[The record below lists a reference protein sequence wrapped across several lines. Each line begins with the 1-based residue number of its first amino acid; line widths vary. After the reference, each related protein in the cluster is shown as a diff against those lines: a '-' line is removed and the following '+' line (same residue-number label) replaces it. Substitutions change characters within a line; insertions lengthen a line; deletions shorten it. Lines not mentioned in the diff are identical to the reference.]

1 MITESTSTM
10 RRDVGKES
18 EFAFEFPIL
27 IHDVKQGS
35 DDWHALRLGIPT
47 GSRFDEIVSPTGKLS
62 ESRHALLAELITERY
77 VGQAEESFTS
87 AAMER
92 GGGMEAE
99 AVAHYAA
106 KRRMDPV
113 SVGFVTNAARTIG
126 VSPDR
131 FLGDDELLE
140 VKCPKPKN
148 HMVYLMA
155 SIDGVKRKSVAQKYK
170 PQVQGQLWLTGRQ
183 RCVTLSYCP
192 GFPPAVLKA
201 ERDDK
206 YIELLA
212 TEVSL
217 FSADL
222 ERIWLELC
230 QRFPQYRPEDSQAK
244 PDEVY
249 PFGLTEEDIAWA
261 LKDAGAKEAATIH
274 YASYGGQEGS

>member
-1 MITESTSTM
+1 MTEHISTM
-10 RRDVGKES
+10 KRDVGKES
-18 EFAFEFPIL
+18 EFVFEFPVL

-35 DDWHALRLGIPT
+35 DEWHAMRLGIPT
-47 GSRFDEIVSPTGKLS
+47 GSQFSRIVTPTGKLS
-62 ESRHALLAELITERY
+62 DSRHKLMAELIAERY
-77 VGQAEESFTS
+77 VGQAAESFTS

-92 GGGMEAE
+92 GAGMEGE

-113 SVGFVTNAARTIG
+113 KVGFVTNAARTIG

-140 VKCPKPKN
+140 VKCPKPEN
-148 HMVYLMA
+148 HMAYLMA
-155 SIDGVKRKSVAQKYK
+155 SIDGVKRKSVAQEYK

-183 RCVTLSYCP
+183 RCITLSYCP
-192 GFPPAVLKA
+192 GFPPAILEA

-230 QRFPQYRPEDSQAK
+230 AAFPQYRPEDAHAK
-244 PDEVY
+244 PEDVY
-249 PFGLTEEDIAWA
+249 PFGLTQEDVDWA
-261 LKDAGAKEAATIH
+261 LAN
-274 YASYGGQEGS
+274 GGK

>member
-1 MITESTSTM
+1 MSVTESISTM
-10 RRDVGKES
+10 KRDVGKPS

-27 IHDVKQGS
+27 IHDVKQGE

-47 GSRFDEIVSPTGKLS
+47 GSQFSRIVTPTGKLS
-62 ESRHALLAELITERY
+62 ESRHKLMAELIAERY
-77 VGQAEESFTS
+77 IGQAKESFTS

-92 GGGMEAE
+92 GKGMEAE

-113 SVGFVTNAARTIG
+113 RVGFVSNAAKTIG
-126 VSPDR
+126 VSPDS

-140 VKCPKPKN
+140 VKCPNPEN
-148 HMVYLMA
+148 HMAYLMA
-155 SIDGVKRKSVAQKYK
+155 SIDGVKRKSVAQEYK

-192 GFPPAVLKA
+192 GFPPAVLEA

-230 QRFPQYRPEDSQAK
+230 EAYPQYRPRE
-244 PDEVY
+244 P
-249 PFGLTEEDIAWA
+249 
-261 LKDAGAKEAATIH
+261 EAAPEESAAFITQDDVNWVKEH
-274 YASYGGQEGS
+274 YQA

>member
-1 MITESTSTM
+1 MITEFTSTM
-10 RRDVGKES
+10 KRDVGKES

-27 IHDVKQGS
+27 IHDVKQGE

-47 GSRFDEIVSPTGKLS
+47 GSRFDEIVTPTGKLS
-62 ESRHALLAELITERY
+62 ESRHKLMSDLLAERY
-77 VGQAEESFTS
+77 IGQAIESFTS

-92 GGGMEAE
+92 GGGLEGE

-113 SVGFVTNAARTIG
+113 KVGFVTNAAQTIG

-140 VKCPKPKN
+140 VKCPKAEN
-148 HMVYLMA
+148 HMAYLMA
-155 SIDGVKRKSVAQKYK
+155 SIDGVKRKSVAQKYR

-192 GFPPAVLKA
+192 GFPPAVLVA
-201 ERDDK
+201 DRDDK

-230 QRFPQYRPEDSQAK
+230 EAYPQYRPQDPAAVP
-244 PDEVY
+244 PDES
-249 PFGLTEEDIAWA
+249 FLTQADVEWA
-261 LKDAGAKEAATIH
+261 REYGAQF
-274 YASYGGQEGS
+274 QEKA